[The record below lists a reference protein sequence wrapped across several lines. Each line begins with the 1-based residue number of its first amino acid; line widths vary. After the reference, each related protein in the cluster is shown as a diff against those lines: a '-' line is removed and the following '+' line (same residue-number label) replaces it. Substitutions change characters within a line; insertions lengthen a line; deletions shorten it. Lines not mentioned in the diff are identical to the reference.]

1 MPRKLIA
8 SLLGLAGFI
17 AYVVAV
23 VTLADRVTDAN
34 VIVQVAFF
42 LVAGVLAG
50 VAWMA
55 RDRSPILEHPPE
67 HR

>member
-23 VTLADRVTDAN
+23 VTLADRVTEAN
-34 VIVQVAFF
+34 VIVQTVFF
-42 LVAGVLAG
+42 LVAGVL
-50 VAWMA
+50 WTIPA
-55 RDRSPILEHPPE
+55 RWLMLWSVGQR
-67 HR
+67 

>member
-23 VTLADRVTDAN
+23 VTLADRVTEAN

-42 LVAGVLAG
+42 LVAGVL
-50 VAWMA
+50 WTIPA
-55 RDRSPILEHPPE
+55 RWLMLWSVGQR
-67 HR
+67 

>member
-42 LVAGVLAG
+42 LVAGVL
-50 VAWMA
+50 WTIPA
-55 RDRSPILEHPPE
+55 RWLMLWSVGQR
-67 HR
+67 